1 MRLSEKI
8 RSQLESKWA
17 ANAKDK
23 HTVLCLDLLN
33 EAAGLLD
40 TYYTQCKAATKAER
54 LGLAKMF
61 IKQAIKEDT

>member
-40 TYYTQCKAATKAER
+40 TYYTQCRAATKAKR
-54 LGLAKMF
+54 LSEAKMYA
-61 IKQAIKEDT
+61 KQAIKEDT

>member
-8 RSQLESKWA
+8 RGQLESRWA
-17 ANAKDK
+17 ANATDK

-40 TYYTQCKAATKAER
+40 TYYTQCKAATKASR
-54 LGLAKMF
+54 FSLAKMF
-61 IKQAIKEDT
+61 IKQALKEDT